1 MDRVNFGEPMR
12 KVLVV
17 EDDKD
22 IAELVVERL
31 IADGFRARSI
41 TNNRE
46 IWSNVTQWRPD
57 VILLDIMMPGDDGLT
72 ILQRIRADPE
82 TKHIKVYMLTALNLM
97 EDVERALELGAD
109 GYFTKPFAFKTI
121 SKKLWE

>member
-1 MDRVNFGEPMR
+1 MR

-17 EDDKD
+17 EDDED
-22 IAELVVERL
+22 IAELVVQRL
-31 IADGFRARSI
+31 VADGFRARSI
-41 TNNRE
+41 TKNPE
-46 IWSNVTQWRPD
+46 IWSNVIQWRPD
-57 VILLDIMMPGDDGLT
+57 VILLDVMMPGDDGLT